1 MTASYEAKQHYQR
14 EDVAAA
20 YDAVRFRGLRGAAV
34 TYLEQRLLMRA
45 MAGVTKGARV
55 LDLPVGTGRMSRR
68 LHNEGYQ
75 PVGADVSAPMLRI
88 AGALARDAG
97 QPGVLV
103 RADAERLPFANRSVE
118 VAVCFRLLSHLPPE
132 ARKRILREMGRVAR
146 DRVIAVYQ
154 PHRLSLWW
162 LVYGFL
168 LRRRIPRYFVSHKD
182 LQDEFAASGLRPMSS
197 HALLRGPFMERAYV
211 LRPASPSSS

>member
-1 MTASYEAKQHYQR
+1 MTSYEAKELYQR
-14 EDVAAA
+14 EDIAAD
-20 YDAVRFRGLRGAAV
+20 YDRARFRGLRGAIIN
-34 TYLEQRLLMRA
+34 YLEQRLLMRA
-45 MAGVTKGARV
+45 MSGVEKGARV

-68 LHNEGYQ
+68 LHNEGYR
-75 PVGADVSAPMLRI
+75 PVGADVSVPMLSI
-88 AGALARDAG
+88 AADLAREAG
-97 QPGVLV
+97 QRSVLL
-103 RADAERLPFANRSVE
+103 RADAERLPFADGSVE

-132 ARKRILREMGRVAR
+132 VRRRILREMGRVAR

-168 LRRRIPRYFVSHKD
+168 LRRPIPRYFVSHKD
-182 LQDEFAASGLRPMSS
+182 LQEEFAASGLRPLNS

-211 LRPASPSSS
+211 LQPVADSSS